1 MMKQSG
7 ILFTGKKIF
16 LVLLLLSSSVFAGQ
30 INVAVAAN
38 VSYAMDKL
46 IIEFNKTNP
55 NTKIQ
60 VTLGSSGKLVAQ
72 IKNGAPY
79 NIFMA
84 ANMGFPQSL
93 YDDQIAITKPVVY
106 TQGALAMI
114 SSKELD
120 FSKGIDIIKESS
132 IEKIAIANPKTAPYG
147 AATMEAIKNAGLEEV
162 TKGKFV
168 YAESASS
175 TVNYATTAAD
185 IGFIPKSSL
194 FDENLAQYKE
204 NKNWISVDTKLYK
217 AIEQGVVIINNAKDN
232 AEVKSFYDFILSA
245 KAKKIFIDYGY
256 IVE

>member
-106 TQGALAMI
+106 AQGALAMI

-132 IEKIAIANPKTAPYG
+132 IEKIAIANPTCRFKPVG
-147 AATMEAIKNAGLEEV
+147 
-162 TKGKFV
+162 
-168 YAESASS
+168 
-175 TVNYATTAAD
+175 
-185 IGFIPKSSL
+185 
-194 FDENLAQYKE
+194 
-204 NKNWISVDTKLYK
+204 
-217 AIEQGVVIINNAKDN
+217 
-232 AEVKSFYDFILSA
+232 
-245 KAKKIFIDYGY
+245 
-256 IVE
+256 